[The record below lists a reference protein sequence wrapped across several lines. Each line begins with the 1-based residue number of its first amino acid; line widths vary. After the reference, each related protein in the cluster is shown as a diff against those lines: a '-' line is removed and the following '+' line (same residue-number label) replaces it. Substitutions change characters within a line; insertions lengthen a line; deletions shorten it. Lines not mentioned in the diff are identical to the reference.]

1 MDAPIAPVR
10 FDTAVVGGGPAGLV
24 AAVGLALAGARTALV
39 ARRQPYGDNR
49 TTALLGPS
57 IDLLTEL
64 GVWERCV
71 HQACAVR
78 VMRLI
83 DDTGRLVRAPEVDFH
98 SAEIGQDVFGYN
110 IENRHL
116 VEALE
121 ARAAGLANLTRFDDD
136 AAKIVCG
143 DDEVAIA
150 THGGAALHVR
160 LLVGADG
167 RHSPSRTA
175 AGIAMERR
183 PLDQV
188 AVTFNVA
195 HSRPHNEV
203 STEFHT
209 TVGQCVFVPLPGQR
223 CGVVWIN
230 RPAEA
235 QRLLALDDN
244 ALSAVIERR
253 SHAILGAMRI
263 DGPRN
268 AFPLAFEKA
277 ETFGRRRTAL
287 VGESAHVAPPV
298 GAQGLNMGVRDAGDI
313 ARIIGEALHRY
324 EDIGSDAVLARY
336 GRARRGD
343 VGMRVMAIDIANR
356 SLLTDFL
363 PAQMLRAAG
372 MHLVGRVGPLRRLA
386 MREGLATGWRAH

>member
-1 MDAPIAPVR
+1 MDAPVAPAN
-10 FDTAVVGGGPAGLV
+10 FDVAVVGAGPAGLV
-24 AAVGLALAGARTALV
+24 AAIGLALAGARTALV
-39 ARRQPYGDNR
+39 ARRQPYADNR

-57 IDLLTEL
+57 IDLLKEL
-64 GVWERCV
+64 GAWDGCAP
-71 HQACAVR
+71 HACAVR

-83 DDTGRLVRAPEVDFH
+83 DDTGRLVRAPEVDFQ

-110 IENRHL
+110 IENSHL

-121 ARAAGLANLTRFDDD
+121 ARAAGLQNLTRFDDD
-136 AAKIVCG
+136 AARIICG
-143 DDEVAIA
+143 DEAVEVTTRGDAVLRA
-150 THGGAALHVR
+150 R

-175 AGIAMERR
+175 AGIAMQRR

-195 HSRPHNEV
+195 HSRPHNEI

-230 RPAEA
+230 RPADAE
-235 QRLLALDDN
+235 RLLALSDEM
-244 ALSAVIERR
+244 LSAEIERR

-277 ETFGRRRTAL
+277 ESFGRHRTVL

-313 ARIIGEALHRY
+313 ARIVGEALHRG
-324 EDIGSDAVLARY
+324 EDIGADAVLSRY
-336 GRARRGD
+336 DRARRSD
-343 VGMRVMAIDIANR
+343 VGLRVMAIDLANR

-386 MREGLATGWRAH
+386 MREGLATGWRSH